1 MTTHRVSYFL
11 PILLV
16 AGCTAGT
23 DYVRPPAAVAPV
35 WRAAPAAQPRIVGPW
50 WQAFDD
56 PMLHSLI
63 AEALARNLD
72 IEAALAELDRARA
85 AASAAGAAML
95 PSGTIDADVD
105 RTRASTEVGLASI
118 ADGVPGVEVPRAS
131 TAYGTTASASWELD
145 LSGGLRR
152 RTEAARYDYE
162 AALASG
168 AVTRITVVAEVADA
182 YLQLRTLQLRLGI
195 AEDIGSSAARLE
207 ALVRQRY
214 EAGESSLRELEQART
229 SAASVRA
236 TIPSL
241 KGQIEGQLN
250 RLALL
255 TGQSPEADRRG
266 LDKPGPVPLAEL
278 SDLGTP
284 GDLLRNRPDVV
295 AAERRL
301 AAAHARIGV
310 ATAEYYPRISL
321 SALAGFQASSASSLL
336 TGSASVVQGAAG
348 LRWRLFDF
356 GRIRAEIADAKGSE
370 RSALA
375 AYQQSV
381 LRAAT
386 DVETAAALY
395 TAGRGR
401 MAMHEIE
408 CASAAHARELLDQ
421 AWKAGQIDLSA
432 VIEGDRRLL
441 QGLDALAVARGETAR
456 AIVSV
461 YRAIGA

>member
-1 MTTHRVSYFL
+1 MTAHWLSRLL
-11 PILLV
+11 PSLML

-23 DYVRPPAAVAPV
+23 DYVRPLAAVAPA
-35 WRAAPAAQPRIVGPW
+35 WRAASAAEPRIVGPW

-56 PMLHSLI
+56 PMLQSVI

-72 IEAALAELDRARA
+72 IETALAQVDRARA
-85 AASAAGAAML
+85 AASVAGAAML
-95 PSGTIDADVD
+95 PSGTIDANIA
-105 RTRASTEVGLASI
+105 RTRDSAEVGLASI
-118 ADGVPGVEVPRAS
+118 ADGAPGVDVPRTS
-131 TAYGTTASASWELD
+131 TVYGTTASASWELD
-145 LSGGLRR
+145 LFGGLRR

-182 YLQLRTLQLRLGI
+182 YLQLRTLQLRFGI
-195 AEDIGSSAARLE
+195 AEDIGRSAARLE
-207 ALVRQRY
+207 SLVRQRY
-214 EAGESSLRELEQART
+214 ESGESSLRELEQART

-236 TIPSL
+236 TLPSL

-255 TGQSPEADRRG
+255 TGQNPEADRRG

-278 SDLGTP
+278 SGLGTP

-310 ATAEYYPRISL
+310 ATVEYYPRISL
-321 SALAGFQASSASSLL
+321 SALAGFQASSASSFI
-336 TGSASVVQGAAG
+336 TGSASVTQGVAG

-370 RSALA
+370 RGALA

-381 LRAAT
+381 LRAAA
-386 DVETAAALY
+386 DVETAAAIY
-395 TAGRGR
+395 TAGRER
-401 MAMHEIE
+401 MAIHEIE

>member
-1 MTTHRVSYFL
+1 
-11 PILLV
+11 
-16 AGCTAGT
+16 
-23 DYVRPPAAVAPV
+23 
-35 WRAAPAAQPRIVGPW
+35 
-50 WQAFDD
+50 
-56 PMLHSLI
+56 
-63 AEALARNLD
+63 
-72 IEAALAELDRARA
+72 
-85 AASAAGAAML
+85 
-95 PSGTIDADVD
+95 
-105 RTRASTEVGLASI
+105 
-118 ADGVPGVEVPRAS
+118 
-131 TAYGTTASASWELD
+131 
-145 LSGGLRR
+145 
-152 RTEAARYDYE
+152 
-162 AALASG
+162 
-168 AVTRITVVAEVADA
+168 
-182 YLQLRTLQLRLGI
+182 
-195 AEDIGSSAARLE
+195 
-207 ALVRQRY
+207 
-214 EAGESSLRELEQART
+214 
-229 SAASVRA
+229 
-236 TIPSL
+236 
-241 KGQIEGQLN
+241 
-250 RLALL
+250 
-255 TGQSPEADRRG
+255 
-266 LDKPGPVPLAEL
+266 
-278 SDLGTP
+278 
-284 GDLLRNRPDVV
+284 V

-336 TGSASVVQGAAG
+336 TGSASVIQEAAG

-395 TAGRGR
+395 TAGRER